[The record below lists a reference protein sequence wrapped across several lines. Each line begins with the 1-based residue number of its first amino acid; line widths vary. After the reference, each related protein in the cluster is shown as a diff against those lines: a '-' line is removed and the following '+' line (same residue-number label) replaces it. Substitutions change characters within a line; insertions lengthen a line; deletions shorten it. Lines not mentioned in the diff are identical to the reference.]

1 MWVSDGGQQRLFAY
15 DLAARDCL
23 DDREIELA
31 EGNSDARGIWSDG
44 QPMWVLDGRAKSLFA
59 YDLAN
64 CVAIALDLGQLIGL
78 RPGHPEG
85 DLVPAYDTPTDYL
98 PRCAAG
104 LRARGERAAC
114 GRTRRAW

>member
-15 DLAARDCL
+15 DLAARDRL

-64 CVAIALDLGQLIGL
+64 CSPLAARLRQRRPYGIWSDGEVTYVADESDDKGL
-78 RPGHPEG
+78 HLPTTCRTPST
-85 DLVPAYDTPTDYL
+85 PAS
-98 PRCAAG
+98 PRSP
-104 LRARGERAAC
+104 
-114 GRTRRAW
+114 